1 MKKTLYLLLA
11 VAIVVMVFG
20 LSGPALAASSL
31 VVAQDTP
38 PRMMNPHGSDA
49 DANLSFMANFFD
61 GLLQRKGL
69 NGTLAPA
76 SGRALGAA
84 GSVSWKVLSAQR
96 G

>member
-38 PRMMNPHGSDA
+38 PRMMNS
-49 DANLSFMANFFD
+49 NLC
-61 GLLQRKGL
+61 
-69 NGTLAPA
+69 
-76 SGRALGAA
+76 
-84 GSVSWKVLSAQR
+84 
-96 G
+96 